1 MYIGRIID
9 ISAIMDSVKSSRFL
23 GTLRIARLCQ
33 VTPATVA
40 HWIDQGY
47 LKGHRT
53 PTGHRRVETDDLAAF
68 LREHGMPV
76 PPELDRESPEP
87 QEAVVVVEDDPS
99 YGKML
104 QRAVQASELKVDLTV
119 APTGMD
125 GLMEIGRVQP
135 AVIVLDYT
143 LPDLNAAQLVERLLA
158 PKRQL
163 EAEVLIVTAGV
174 AAEDV
179 AWLHRLGVKE
189 IVEKSK
195 GIDAVMEAL
204 ETALKRHRARKS

>member
-1 MYIGRIID
+1 
-9 ISAIMDSVKSSRFL
+9 MDSVKSSRFL

-53 PTGHRRVETDDLAAF
+53 PTGHRRVEADDLAAF

-87 QEAVVVVEDDPS
+87 QDAVVVVEDDPS
-99 YGKML
+99 YRKML

-143 LPDLNAAQLVERLLA
+143 LPDLNAAQLVERLMA

-204 ETALKRHRARKS
+204 ETALKRHRAHKS

>member
-1 MYIGRIID
+1 
-9 ISAIMDSVKSSRFL
+9 MDSVKSSRFL

-53 PTGHRRVETDDLAAF
+53 PTGHRRVEADDLAAF

-87 QEAVVVVEDDPS
+87 QDAVVVVEDDPS
-99 YGKML
+99 YRKML
-104 QRAVQASELKVDLTV
+104 QRAVQASDLKVDLTV

-143 LPDLNAAQLVERLLA
+143 LPDLNAAQLVERLMA
-158 PKRQL
+158 PKRTL

-174 AAEDV
+174 ADEDV

-189 IVEKSK
+189 IVEKGK
-195 GIDAVMEAL
+195 GIDAVMGAL
-204 ETALKRHRARKS
+204 ETALKRHRAHKS

>member
-1 MYIGRIID
+1 MD
-9 ISAIMDSVKSSRFL
+9 ITSIMDSVKISRFL

-53 PTGHRRVETDDLAAF
+53 PTGHRRVESDDLLAF

-76 PPELDRESPEP
+76 PPELEREDGDGRAP
-87 QEAVVVVEDDPS
+87 VVVVEDDPS

-104 QRAVQASELKVDLTV
+104 QRAVQASELKVELTV
-119 APTGMD
+119 ALTGMD
-125 GLMEIGRVQP
+125 GLMAIGRVQP
-135 AVIVLDYT
+135 AVIVLDYS
-143 LPDLNAAQLVERLLA
+143 LPDLNAAQVVERLLA
-158 PKRQL
+158 PGSKL
-163 EAEVLIVTAGV
+163 EAEVLVVTAGV
-174 AAEDV
+174 ADEDV

-195 GIDAVMEAL
+195 GIDAVIASLESAL
-204 ETALKRHRARKS
+204 QRHRTRARS

>member
-53 PTGHRRVETDDLAAF
+53 PTGHRRVEADDLAAF

-87 QEAVVVVEDDPS
+87 RDAVVVVEDDPS
-99 YGKML
+99 YRKLL

-195 GIDAVMEAL
+195 GIDAVLEAL